1 MFPREMETLRRFLAE
16 HPELLYGG
24 VGAAALVSGGALVYK
39 AATRYGAPYLSMLAP
54 RPGTRRPCCGL
65 LWCGVLLLLLCCCM
79 HLKGLV

>member
-65 LWCGVLLLLLCCCM
+65 LWCGVLLLCCCI